1 MSLETEHEH
10 VSPTRSSVSLLL
22 GHSLFWNTQPA
33 RLSKWTA
40 AEPQVIQGRILSL
53 RVDRPNVWPWDTKL
67 RGPGVHVPGED
78 KLGTK
83 DDRE

>member
-22 GHSLFWNTQPA
+22 GHSLLDLANGP
-33 RLSKWTA
+33 A